1 MLQNYDCGI
10 SLIFAIT
17 VVEYN
22 IRFVFNI
29 LTPKLTVKGI
39 LVANEIRFDK
49 KKKIGV
55 RLVHEN
61 GMGEESK
68 SIMVLLLYRNIS
80 HPLNDDNQYRV
91 LGTK

>member
-1 MLQNYDCGI
+1 MKSDFI
-10 SLIFAIT
+10 
-17 VVEYN
+17 
-22 IRFVFNI
+22 
-29 LTPKLTVKGI
+29 
-39 LVANEIRFDK
+39 

>member
-1 MLQNYDCGI
+1 M
-10 SLIFAIT
+10 
-17 VVEYN
+17 VEYN

-29 LTPKLTVKGI
+29 LTLKLTVKGI
-39 LVANEIRFDK
+39 LVANEIRFYK
-49 KKKIGV
+49 RRIGV